1 MQIIKIRLYL
11 PTDCFKAAQWQR
23 KCRFCFFFLTF
34 SAVTSAPAERKKVL
48 ILGAGAAGI
57 TAAKT
62 LHDHGIDD
70 FIVLEGQDYIGGR
83 IKQASF
89 AGMKVELG
97 ANWIQ
102 FANEKDNPLMLL
114 RNKYNLTGHSSNFN
128 DVSIR

>member
-1 MQIIKIRLYL
+1 MAKKVSLL
-11 PTDCFKAAQWQR
+11 CL
-23 KCRFCFFFLTF
+23 FLTF

-62 LHDHGIDD
+62 LHDQGIDD

-128 DVSIR
+128 DVRIR